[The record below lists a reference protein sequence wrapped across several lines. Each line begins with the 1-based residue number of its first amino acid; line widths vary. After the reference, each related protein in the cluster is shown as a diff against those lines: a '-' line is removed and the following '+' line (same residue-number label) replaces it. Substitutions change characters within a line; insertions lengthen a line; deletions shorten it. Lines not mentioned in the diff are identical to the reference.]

1 MKKMFVLGAPVD
13 VSIITKATDL
23 YSKIIH
29 NELTQ
34 DDYDTV
40 HDELMTYFV
49 PALLTME
56 ESDIDDVFD
65 KVETFVRDGSNK
77 DIILKALS
85 GNNTDPLSVA
95 IRETAD
101 SAIPLLMI
109 LYNAALK
116 MKALVDTR
124 NIMAG
129 NFSKD

>member
-13 VSIITKATDL
+13 ASIIAKATDL
-23 YSKIIH
+23 YGKILH
-29 NELTQ
+29 NESTQ
-34 DDYDTV
+34 DEYNTLR
-40 HDELMTYFV
+40 DELMTYFV
-49 PALLTME
+49 PALLTLE

-77 DIILKALS
+77 DVILKALS
-85 GNNTDPLSVA
+85 GNDTDPLSVA
-95 IRETAD
+95 MRETVD
-101 SAIPLLMI
+101 SAISSLMI
-109 LYNAALK
+109 LYNTALK